1 MMSNPEQAI
10 LSNTELLK
18 KSKEILSA
26 NYSKVMLPFFLVF
39 LVQVILQN
47 SQVFYSHLFN
57 NYGLY
62 SAITYGIISFIYI
75 SLATIGFASFGLHI
89 AREEGFEKNKL
100 LEGFKVFQKVL
111 AVTLVYILV
120 IVIGFLLL
128 IIPGI
133 VLSIMFSQVYFL
145 ILKTPEKSISEL
157 FKESALL
164 MKGYKMQLFF
174 LYLRFF
180 FFLILSVFTLLIW
193 SLWLIPQYY
202 TAFALFYDEISSVNI
217 QE

>member
-47 SQVFYSHLFN
+47 SQEFYSHLFN

-120 IVIGFLLL
+120 IIIGFLLL

-145 ILKTPEKSISEL
+145 ILKTPEKSISKL

-174 LYLRFF
+174 LYLRFC
-180 FFLILSVFTLLIW
+180 FFLILSAFTLFIW

-202 TAFALFYDEISSVNI
+202 TAFALFYDEISSVNV

>member
-10 LSNTELLK
+10 LSNTEFLK

-47 SQVFYSHLFN
+47 SQEFYSHLFN

-62 SAITYGIISFIYI
+62 SAITYGIISFIYF
-75 SLATIGFASFGLHI
+75 SLATIGLASFGLHI

-111 AVTLVYILV
+111 AVTLVYFLV

-145 ILKTPEKSISEL
+145 ILKTPEKSVSEL

-164 MKGYKMQLFF
+164 MKGYKWQLFSM
-174 LYLRFF
+174 YIRFG
-180 FFLILSVFTLLIW
+180 FFLILSVFTLFIW

>member
-1 MMSNPEQAI
+1 MISNPEQAI

-39 LVQVILQN
+39 SMLVFVQN
-47 SQVFYSHLFN
+47 SQEIYSLLFN

-62 SAITYGIISFIYI
+62 SAITYGIISFIYF
-75 SLATIGFASFGLHI
+75 SLASYGLASFGLHI

-111 AVTLVYILV
+111 TVTLVYFLV
-120 IVIGFLLL
+120 ILIGFLLL

-133 VLSIMFSQVYFL
+133 VLSITFSQVYFL
-145 ILKTPEKSISEL
+145 ILKTPEKSVSEL

-164 MKGYKMQLFF
+164 MKGYKWQLFIM
-174 LYLRFF
+174 YIRFI
-180 FFLILSVFTLLIW
+180 FFLIISAFTLFIW